1 MTQVNLHEAKAALS
15 ALVER
20 AAAGEDIII
29 AKNGRA
35 RARLT
40 AVSAEPPRPVRWGMW
55 DHYGWKLPRNFD
67 GWDDDLDAMFYSG
80 SQGAPSIG

>member
-1 MTQVNLHEAKAALS
+1 MQVNLYEAKTALS

-40 AVSAEPPRPVRWGMW
+40 AVSSEPSPPVRWGIW
-55 DHYGWKLPRNFD
+55 DHYGWTLPADFD
-67 GWDDDLDAMFYSG
+67 GWDDELEAMFYGG
-80 SQGAPSIG
+80 SEGASNV